1 MYRNTLPTTTV
12 FSTLLEVSLP
22 TFLLVKLKIVNFI
35 TKDKGKY
42 LSKCKRYL
50 ENLYLLA
57 FVIVNM
63 FNHVRCYQNWLKY
76 FPLQY
81 FQIKLSSRKI
91 IKMNLNIQDKYL
103 ENIYF
108 RVLASKNISYYILFV
123 YIYV

>member
-50 ENLYLLA
+50 ENLHLLA

-108 RVLASKNISYYILFV
+108 KVLASKNISCYILFV